1 MPDPLLTLAGLGAA
15 AAAWGLA
22 IEPRLLRL
30 RRVAIPSPAWPAG
43 WPALRIGVLSDL
55 HASHPHVTQPRI
67 ARLVERILAEAPDLV
82 LLPGDF
88 VCTRTPGQRPLPM
101 RAVAEALAPL
111 TRTRTVATLGNHD
124 HEHGA
129 REVMA
134 ELGRAGIEV
143 LYNATTTI
151 AWGGG
156 TLQLAGIPC
165 NEDSRFDTGRALR
178 QVEPGLPLLVL
189 SHMPDPF
196 PLLPAQAQ
204 LTVAGHTHGGQ
215 VAIPG
220 LPPPVTCSRLPRRQS
235 RGLHRSGD
243 RFLYV
248 SAGIGM
254 SGLPVRF
261 GVPPEIAVLTLSGEA

>member
-15 AAAWGLA
+15 AAAWGFA

-30 RRVAIPSPAWPAG
+30 RRVAVRSPQWPAG

-55 HASHPHVTQPRI
+55 HASRPHVTRPRI
-67 ARLVERILAEAPDLV
+67 AALVARLLAERPDLV

-101 RAVAEALAPL
+101 REVAEALAPL
-111 TRTRTVATLGNHD
+111 AATRVVATLGNHD

-143 LYNATTTI
+143 LYNAATTVDV
-151 AWGGG
+151 AGG

-165 NEDSRFDTGRALR
+165 DAWSRFDSQRALR
-178 QVEPGLPLLVL
+178 RTDPSRPLLVL

-220 LPPPVTCSRLPRRQS
+220 LPPPVTCSRLPRRQA

-261 GVPPEIAVLTLSGEA
+261 GVPPEIAVLTLSGGP